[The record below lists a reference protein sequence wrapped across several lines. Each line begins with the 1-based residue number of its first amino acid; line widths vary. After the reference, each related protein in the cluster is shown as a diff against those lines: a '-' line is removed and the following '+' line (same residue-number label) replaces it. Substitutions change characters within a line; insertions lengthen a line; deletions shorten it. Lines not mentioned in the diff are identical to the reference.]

1 MSPGSG
7 LPFDEPPPAA
17 PARRVVSVSE
27 LTAAL
32 RDLVESRF
40 AEVWVEGELSGARVW
55 NTGHLYFTLKDAH
68 AQVKGVMFRSALQR
82 LRFKPGDG
90 VHVVARGR
98 LSVYEPRGEY
108 QLVCEHMEPHGLGA
122 LQLAYEQLRTRLAAE
137 GLFDQARKRPLP
149 ALPRRIGVVTSLEGA
164 ALRDIIRVLRRR
176 YPNAHV
182 IVAPAR
188 VQGEGAA
195 RDIARA
201 LRQIT
206 RIEGVDVV
214 IAGRGGGSIED
225 LWAFNEEAVARAI
238 AASPV
243 PVISA
248 VGHETDVTIADFVAD
263 VRAPTPSAAAEMV
276 VRRKDEFAGHID
288 ALARRAASG
297 LRVADAAAGR
307 TAPPAAGAAGVR
319 RGAGADR
326 DAASPR
332 RRADGGAAPRR
343 RRRGGRAPASRRAA
357 RRSRSPRIIRSSGW
371 PAAAR
376 CWPPTTGGS
385 PPRMA
390 TRRHAAETRLRE
402 AAAHLHALSPLAV
415 LGRGYAMCWSDDRT
429 TLVRTAAAVDRRRS
443 RARAPGQRR
452 AWLRGAR
459 GAPRRPRRLIRR
471 RTPMDPTIK
480 DFEAAIAELES
491 VVKQLEAGDLAL
503 ETSLALYE
511 RGVQLSRFCHARLDA
526 ADRRIEIL
534 NERGELTAAPPGLA
548 DVSQDE
554 DR

>member
-1 MSPGSG
+1 
-7 LPFDEPPPAA
+7 
-17 PARRVVSVSE
+17 
-27 LTAAL
+27 
-32 RDLVESRF
+32 
-40 AEVWVEGELSGARVW
+40 
-55 NTGHLYFTLKDAH
+55 
-68 AQVKGVMFRSALQR
+68 MFRSALQL
-82 LRFKPGDG
+82 LRFKPDDG

-98 LSVYEPRGEY
+98 LSVYDPRGEY
-108 QLVCEHMEPHGLGA
+108 QLVCEHMEPRGLGA

-263 VRAPTPSAAAEMV
+263 LRAPTPSAAAEIV

-288 ALARRAASG
+288 TLARRAAVG
-297 LRVADAAAGR
+297 PAVAAAAAR
-307 TAPPAAGAAGVR
+307 RPAPPAAGTAGVR
-319 RGAGADR
+319 RACRRGWRCAHRHVAEL
-326 DAASPR
+326 AAAL
-332 RRADGGAAPRR
+332 RRAAGVGAAERR
-343 RRRGGRAPASRRAA
+343 RRVGLLTQSLDRA
-357 RRSRSPRIIRSSGW
+357 SS
-371 PAAAR
+371 AAAAG
-376 CWPPTTGGS
+376 P
-385 PPRMA
+385 
-390 TRRHAAETRLRE
+390 
-402 AAAHLHALSPLAV
+402 
-415 LGRGYAMCWSDDRT
+415 
-429 TLVRTAAAVDRRRS
+429 
-443 RARAPGQRR
+443 
-452 AWLRGAR
+452 
-459 GAPRRPRRLIRR
+459 RPR
-471 RTPMDPTIK
+471 
-480 DFEAAIAELES
+480 
-491 VVKQLEAGDLAL
+491 G
-503 ETSLALYE
+503 
-511 RGVQLSRFCHARLDA
+511 C
-526 ADRRIEIL
+526 
-534 NERGELTAAPPGLA
+534 
-548 DVSQDE
+548 
-554 DR
+554 